1 MEKRSTHYGDVQ
13 IWIEKVIDSCKTY
26 DQVHSTRNLIWN
38 FEKQM
43 TKNKVNISIKHSI
56 SLELINLMY
65 EKMDELLLKKIES

>member
-1 MEKRSTHYGDVQ
+1 MEKRSTHYGDIQ

-26 DQVHSTRNLIWN
+26 DQVHSTRSLIWN

-56 SLELINLMY
+56 SRELLDLMY
-65 EKMDELLLKKIES
+65 NKMDELLEKRLKL